1 MELFPELEKRY
12 TKDHYTARE
21 AQRMA
26 EFIAFG
32 PIVFQASRLLVK
44 YGILELLREHR
55 EGLTRIEVTEATG
68 LSEYTVKC
76 LLEAGLCIGTVLV
89 DTETDRYMIS
99 KVGWFLLTDEA
110 TKVNMDFNN
119 DVNYEG
125 FFHLDES
132 FREHRP
138 AGLKCLGDWDTIYE
152 GLSTLPEPART
163 SWFAF
168 DHFYSNNSFEEALK
182 VIFDRPVR
190 NLLDV
195 GGNTG
200 KWALQCVGHDPDVE
214 VTILD
219 LPQQIGLMRKET
231 SGKPGAERIHGCGGN
246 LLDPSTKLPT
256 DKEYDVIWMSQFL
269 DCFSEEQI
277 VSILKKVKAAAGKNT
292 RIYILEPLWDRQE
305 YEAASFCLNHTSLYF
320 TNIANGNSKM
330 YSAAQMEACIK
341 KAGLKVEKMFD
352 GVGRFAYTLIR
363 CVK

>member
-138 AGLKCLGDWDTIYE
+138 AGLK
-152 GLSTLPEPART
+152 LSL
-163 SWFAF
+163 
-168 DHFYSNNSFEEALK
+168 
-182 VIFDRPVR
+182 
-190 NLLDV
+190 
-195 GGNTG
+195 
-200 KWALQCVGHDPDVE
+200 
-214 VTILD
+214 
-219 LPQQIGLMRKET
+219 
-231 SGKPGAERIHGCGGN
+231 IH
-246 LLDPSTKLPT
+246 
-256 DKEYDVIWMSQFL
+256 I
-269 DCFSEEQI
+269 
-277 VSILKKVKAAAGKNT
+277 
-292 RIYILEPLWDRQE
+292 
-305 YEAASFCLNHTSLYF
+305 
-320 TNIANGNSKM
+320 
-330 YSAAQMEACIK
+330 
-341 KAGLKVEKMFD
+341 
-352 GVGRFAYTLIR
+352 
-363 CVK
+363 